1 MPADADAGSI
11 PGCAWVKLDRMFG
24 IVSQAQRVQA
34 RLKALAQLNLELAKI
49 EGKRKT
55 IALGI
60 TVGLAFAAAVL
71 VVYAIG
77 FLFAAAA
84 VALNAELALWLSLLV
99 VAGAILVVAV
109 IAVVVATSFAKQVS
123 SPSQAVDETE
133 RTVTTL
139 RTHA

>member
-11 PGCAWVKLDRMFG
+11 PGCAWVRLDRMFG

-109 IAVVVATSFAKQVS
+109 IAVVVAMSFAKQVS

>member
-1 MPADADAGSI
+1 
-11 PGCAWVKLDRMFG
+11 MFG